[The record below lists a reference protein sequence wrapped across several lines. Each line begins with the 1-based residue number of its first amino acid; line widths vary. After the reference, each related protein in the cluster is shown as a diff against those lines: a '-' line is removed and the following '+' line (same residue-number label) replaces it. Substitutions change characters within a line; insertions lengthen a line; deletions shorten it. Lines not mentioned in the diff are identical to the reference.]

1 MEGHTMNNDTEV
13 NATYSLYDIAKL
25 REAGQLNEAYLAMQS
40 YYPEHTEE
48 KNCANLYGWILSD
61 LACAA
66 AEKQDIKELCR
77 ILEEMCAISIDKS
90 TLPPMEHLAWGLLK
104 KLRMYAEKNWND
116 YAVLDALIA
125 PLKLMHYHEGS
136 KVASLIC
143 SGVCKVKNWK
153 RAGELLIV
161 LANYLLQDDYLPY
174 KSPTTGRKIMSLAEN
189 ANCKICNWLLQ
200 SAPQDEVEKFLPT
213 QRTLIKAH
221 PEYTYPT
228 FYLAKMLL
236 KCGRNE
242 EAIMELKPFVRQ
254 KSGDFWVW
262 ELLGDAQETV
272 EESLPYYSKALL
284 CRSKE
289 EFLVKLYEKV
299 GLVFAQVEQYP
310 LAHTLLDKAIE
321 IRKSHGWHAGFDLI
335 QSIRQN
341 WYLNSEP
348 AKNAHEILEQT
359 AEEAEI
365 YLYGE
370 NKVFQGVLRIN
381 TEKGFGFVGN
391 IYVDRKLIRRLK
403 DGAEVKGRAV
413 KSFDKKKNREGWKA
427 ITLQKA

>member
-1 MEGHTMNNDTEV
+1 MNNDTAIT
-13 NATYSLYDIAKL
+13 ATYSLYDIAKL
-25 REAGQLNEAYLAMQS
+25 REAGQLNEAYTAIQS
-40 YYPEHTEE
+40 YYPEHVKER
-48 KNCANLYGWILSD
+48 NCANQYGWILSD

-77 ILEEMCAISIDKS
+77 ILEETCAISIDKS
-90 TLPPMEHLAWGLLK
+90 TIPPMEHLAWGLLK
-104 KLRMYAEKNWND
+104 MLRMYAEKTWND
-116 YAVLDALIA
+116 YAVLDVLIA
-125 PLKLMHYHEGS
+125 PLTLMHYHEGS

-200 SAPQDEVEKFLPT
+200 TAPQDEVEKFLPT
-213 QRTLIKAH
+213 QCTLIKAH

-242 EAIMELKPFVRQ
+242 EAIRELKPFARQ
-254 KSGDFWVW
+254 KSGEFWVW
-262 ELLGDAQETV
+262 ELLGDAQETI

-284 CRSKE
+284 CRTKE

-299 GLVFAQVEQYP
+299 GLVFAQAEQYP
-310 LAHTLLDKAIE
+310 MAHTLLDKAIE
-321 IRKSHGWHAGFDLI
+321 IRKSHGWHAGYNLQEATRLDWYK
-335 QSIRQN
+335 QSRKADDYQ
-341 WYLNSEP
+341 
-348 AKNAHEILEQT
+348 HILAQT

-381 TEKGFGFVGN
+381 AEKGFGFVEH
-391 IYVDRKLIRRLK
+391 IYVDRKLVRKLQ
-403 DGAEVKGRAV
+403 DGTKVK
-413 KSFDKKKNREGWKA
+413 
-427 ITLQKA
+427 